1 MNIQRSDILRLN
13 EAYDVSSLVDKYG
26 SLYSNINWDNQR
38 LNLQA
43 YRNFLSDFM
52 RLDRQ
57 AQIDFVQQMID
68 TNRAALKNLYDLG
81 IWLKGKGFDE
91 AVEFISAMKALT
103 K

>member
-1 MNIQRSDILRLN
+1 
-13 EAYDVSSLVDKYG
+13 
-26 SLYSNINWDNQR
+26 
-38 LNLQA
+38 
-43 YRNFLSDFM
+43 M